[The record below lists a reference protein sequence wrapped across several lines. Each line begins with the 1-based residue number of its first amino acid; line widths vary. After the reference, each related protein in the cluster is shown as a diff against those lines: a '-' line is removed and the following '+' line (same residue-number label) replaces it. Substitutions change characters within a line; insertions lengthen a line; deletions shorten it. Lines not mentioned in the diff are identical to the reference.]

1 MVESVHFTH
10 LGGIIVN
17 LIKNENGQAMVEFAL
32 VFPILILLVAVII
45 DFGWIYYNQLT
56 ANNASR
62 EAARYIAIHY
72 YFDNMNSKAYNTP
85 GSAEE
90 KAKEIIEEYISM
102 YDLNVFEI
110 TPESDDVNGGEKV
123 NIKFSGKIPIL
134 TPILSQ
140 IIDDDNDGKFTIN
153 SECTMRVEK

>member
-1 MVESVHFTH
+1 M
-10 LGGIIVN
+10 N

-32 VFPILILLVAVII
+32 VFPILILLVGAII

-72 YFDNMNSKAYNTP
+72 YFDNMDSKSYNSP
-85 GSAEE
+85 GSAEA
-90 KAKEIIEEYISM
+90 KAREIIEDYISM
-102 YDLNVFEI
+102 YELNVFDI
-110 TPESDDVNGGEKV
+110 NPESDDVNGGEKV
-123 NIKFSGKIPIL
+123 KVKFSGKIPIL
-134 TPILSQ
+134 TPILWQ
-140 IIDDDNDGKFTIN
+140 IIDDDNDGKFIIN

>member
-1 MVESVHFTH
+1 LKIIKKES
-10 LGGIIVN
+10 
-17 LIKNENGQAMVEFAL
+17 GQAMVEFAL
-32 VFPILILLVAVII
+32 VFPILLLLVAAII
-45 DFGWIYYNQLT
+45 DFGWLYYNQLT

-72 YFDNMNSKAYNTP
+72 YFDDMDTKANNLP

-90 KAKEIIEEYISM
+90 KAKEIIEEYITM
-102 YDLNVFEI
+102 YDLNVFDI
-110 TPESDDVNGGEKV
+110 TPESDDINGGEKIK
-123 NIKFSGKIPIL
+123 IKFYGKIPIL

-140 IIDDDNDGKFTIN
+140 LIDDDNDGKFIIN